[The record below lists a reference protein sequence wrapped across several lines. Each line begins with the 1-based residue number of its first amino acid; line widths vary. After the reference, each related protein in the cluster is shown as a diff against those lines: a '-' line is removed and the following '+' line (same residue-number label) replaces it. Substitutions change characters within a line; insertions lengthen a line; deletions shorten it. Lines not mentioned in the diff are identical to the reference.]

1 MEWWGEKRREP
12 AKKKVLERT
21 QKIFA
26 RIDNNSQLLAVENG
40 GAKFVGITDLRE
52 YLIRD
57 IIRS

>member
-1 MEWWGEKRREP
+1 MEWSGERRREP

-57 IIRS
+57 FIRS

>member
-26 RIDNNSQLLAVENG
+26 RIDNNSLLLAVENG
-40 GAKFVGITDLRE
+40 GAKFVGIIDLRE